1 MSESKNME
9 TNIRKVQ
16 FVIKSSKFCN
26 LRCRYC
32 YEFLELGN
40 KAAITLEQLEQ
51 MYKHIASY
59 YLKLAHP
66 VEIEF
71 VWHGGEPLLQPPDY
85 YWQTFEQ
92 QQQVFAELRGNVT
105 NTVQTNLTILNKE
118 SIQLLKNG
126 FDSVGISIDLFGGLR
141 VNKAN
146 IDSQKKVLANMN
158 RLEKENISFS
168 CITVLTKL
176 NLPYVQEIYKF
187 YESRNISF
195 RILPLFNGAFDG
207 QHTGFEIDDNDVLK
221 AFCTLVDLWMES
233 DQLVVVSPIVEYIA
247 QILHY
252 YTPNCE
258 PYFYN
263 KLEWESIYLVNVNG
277 DVYSYADAYNPNFC
291 HGNLFTTSME
301 EIVLGIGHQKAIAAA
316 EKRII
321 STCTSCRYF
330 GSCTG
335 YPVAELSISY
345 NQIDKQGKIY
355 CVREKEVLQHIEIR
369 LIQAGIIDPI
379 NGSLKNIELG
389 SLSKSL
395 AAIPALASP
404 V

>member
-1 MSESKNME
+1 ME
-9 TNIRKVQ
+9 TKTKKVQ

-40 KAAITLEQLEQ
+40 REAITLDQLKQ

-59 YLKLAHP
+59 YLKLEHP

-71 VWHGGEPLLQPPDY
+71 IWHGGEPLLQTPDY
-85 YWQTFEQ
+85 YWQTFDQ
-92 QQQVFAELRGNVT
+92 QQQIFAELRGNIT
-105 NTVQTNLTILNKE
+105 NSVQTNLTLLSKKH
-118 SIQLLKNG
+118 IQLLRSG
-126 FDSVGISIDLFGGLR
+126 FDGVGVSVDLFGGLR
-141 VNKAN
+141 VNQAN
-146 IDSQKKVLANMN
+146 TDSQKIVLNNMN
-158 RLEKENISFS
+158 RLREENILFA

-176 NLPYVQEIYKF
+176 NLPYIREIYKF

-195 RILPLFNGAFDG
+195 RILPLFKGAFDG

-233 DQLVVVSPIVEYIA
+233 DQLVAVSPLIEYIA

-263 KLEWESIYLVNVNG
+263 KLEWESVYLVNVNG
-277 DVYSYADAYNPNFC
+277 DIYSYADAYNSNFC
-291 HGNLFTTSME
+291 HGNLFTTAME
-301 EIVLGIGHQKAIAAA
+301 EIVLGIAHQKAIAAA
-316 EKRII
+316 EERII
-321 STCTSCRYF
+321 STCTSCRFF
-330 GSCTG
+330 GSCSG
-335 YPVAELSISY
+335 YPVAELSIPN
-345 NQIDKQGKIY
+345 NQIDKQGRIY
-355 CVREKEVLQHIEIR
+355 CHREKEVLQHIEIR

-379 NGSLKNIELG
+379 KGSLNNMELG

-395 AAIPALASP
+395 AAIPTLDSP